1 MNSSFET
8 NIERKVRRELE
19 KRGYRRGIDFSC
31 QYPLRYSYI
40 IDLAFP
46 KQMLAVETDGNYW
59 HSKSNIK
66 KRDAYKNS
74 ILKKLGWTVLR
85 ISEDDILINVSLC
98 VDKITKILEF
108 HGNGT

>member
-31 QYPLRYSYI
+31 QYPLRCGYI
-40 IDLAFP
+40 LDFAFP
-46 KQMLAVETDGNYW
+46 NQMLAVETDGNYW
-59 HSKSNIK
+59 HSKPNIK
-66 KRDAYKNS
+66 KRDAYENF
-74 ILKKLGWTVLR
+74 ILRKMGWTVLR
-85 ISEDDILINVSLC
+85 FSEDEILINVSLC